1 MTEVRLTSHFSFLF
15 VSHKFKS
22 NRNLSGS
29 ITSFKFNG
37 KKYKLDYG
45 INEVKGNSF
54 PLQCNV
60 TYLQQYF
67 GANIRYDYEK
77 ELIYIDF

>member
-1 MTEVRLTSHFSFLF
+1 MTTIIILSLIFLIIDQIT
-15 VSHKFKS
+15 KI
-22 NRNLSGS
+22 LSGGYDNG
-29 ITSFKFNG
+29 FKFNG

-60 TYLQQYF
+60 AYLQQYF